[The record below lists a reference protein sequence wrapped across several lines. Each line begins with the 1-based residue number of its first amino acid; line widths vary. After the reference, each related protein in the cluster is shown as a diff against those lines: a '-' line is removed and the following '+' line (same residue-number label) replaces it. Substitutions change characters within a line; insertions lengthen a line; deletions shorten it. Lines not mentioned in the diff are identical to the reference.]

1 VKHAYLGMIILAGCQ
16 HAADARSLHAPTL
29 TRIAED
35 RPPQVGGPSQRPA
48 LQASLVR
55 RPRPS
60 PASPS
65 VELVKTL
72 GSVID
77 ARCNG
82 VLSPPSEQIIVVQ
95 GQPIKQRCGLLSQQ
109 FRQADYENYVT
120 HVCNDV
126 LEAVSPECMQAWYG
140 RFITG
145 VMARYSAADWR
156 TFPAWCESHPSD
168 CDDLP
173 KTEIW
178 FLSSH
183 STQLY
188 AAYNEYIAKHTVQ
201 Q

>member
-1 VKHAYLGMIILAGCQ
+1 VKHAYLAMIILAGC
-16 HAADARSLHAPTL
+16 HHGAEAGGVHAPTL
-29 TRIAED
+29 ARIADD
-35 RPPQVGGPSQRPA
+35 RPLQTGGGASQSPA
-48 LQASLVR
+48 LQASMVPLR
-55 RPRPS
+55 AS

-95 GQPIKQRCGLLSQQ
+95 GQPIKQRCGLLSEQ
-109 FRQADYENYVT
+109 FRHVDYEHYVT
-120 HVCNDV
+120 QVCNEV
-126 LEAVSPECMQAWYG
+126 LEAVSPECMERWYG
-140 RFITG
+140 RFISG

-156 TFPAWCESHPSD
+156 TFPAWCESHPND

-173 KTEIW
+173 TTEIW

-188 AAYNEYIAKHTVQ
+188 AAYNDYLAKHSVQ
-201 Q
+201 R